1 MDRWIALFSQTGSEI
16 VDIAEQLGVW
26 PDRIFTNNKNI
37 EDINDKLKNKVVVM
51 SHNGIEETLQYTSD
65 MTGNTL
71 VTLHGYLR
79 ILSPKT
85 CDIGLSI
92 YNGHPA
98 YISKHPELKGK
109 DPQEMIWSN
118 KDNYDFIGSTVHRVI
133 ADVDA
138 GAIEEES
145 IRKNTCNSKEELY
158 NTLRK
163 TSLDAWI
170 NFLKDKL

>member
-1 MDRWIALFSQTGSEI
+1 
-16 VDIAEQLGVW
+16 
-26 PDRIFTNNKNI
+26 
-37 EDINDKLKNKVVVM
+37 
-51 SHNGIEETLQYTSD
+51 
-65 MTGNTL
+65 
-71 VTLHGYLR
+71 
-79 ILSPKT
+79 
-85 CDIGLSI
+85 
-92 YNGHPA
+92 
-98 YISKHPELKGK
+98 
-109 DPQEMIWSN
+109 MIWSDR
-118 KDNYDFIGSTVHRVI
+118 DNYDFIGSTVHRVI